1 VVTVIVWGTDQA
13 VNFEKSGARGER
25 GKLGEIVAGGEHGTF
40 TPDDDDPDGRVR
52 LGAGKSVSQS
62 GIHRAGERV
71 HLVRPDQRER
81 ENALGGMDG
90 DVIGHG
96 FSRGFRPQDGGNGC
110 AKIVSCTNYI
120 VRARNKVKPPYQ
132 ERDQMKDQKKT
143 RLIFLLNIAQRAV
156 DRWIESSAD
165 GSAALSAAQGGT
177 MFFLS
182 RNDGAFIGDVA
193 QALKIGA
200 PAMSGLANR
209 LEQAGYLVR
218 KRDEL
223 DGRTIRLFQTEEGR
237 AAGQR
242 AKAALGALN
251 ARLSDGFSEDEMA
264 VVGRWLESL
273 PQRLATED
281 LQKSQA

>member
-1 VVTVIVWGTDQA
+1 
-13 VNFEKSGARGER
+13 
-25 GKLGEIVAGGEHGTF
+25 
-40 TPDDDDPDGRVR
+40 
-52 LGAGKSVSQS
+52 
-62 GIHRAGERV
+62 
-71 HLVRPDQRER
+71 
-81 ENALGGMDG
+81 
-90 DVIGHG
+90 
-96 FSRGFRPQDGGNGC
+96 
-110 AKIVSCTNYI
+110 
-120 VRARNKVKPPYQ
+120 
-132 ERDQMKDQKKT
+132 MKDQKKT